1 MEQDFKKIDVKRC
14 YACIQWDGQRTWYP
28 EKRLMKVA
36 ENSEANCRV
45 FHERKRGS
53 ASCEHFMPIG

>member
-28 EKRLMKVA
+28 EKKLMKVA
-36 ENSEANCRV
+36 ENSEGNCRV
-45 FHERKRGS
+45 FHVKKRGS
-53 ASCEHFMPIG
+53 ASCEHFTVIG